1 MLSAPRD
8 TIAAIATPAGAGGVG
23 IVRLSGPDAAAILGR
38 LLGRAPE
45 SFPDRLLVLGAARDR
60 AGHRLDDVLAVV
72 MRAPRSFTGEEVAEL
87 HGHGGVMNMSRL
99 LRAAIDAGARHAE
112 AGEFTRRA
120 FENGKLDLV
129 RAEAILD
136 VIEASSERAWR
147 LAQAQLAG
155 DLGSRITRFRERAT
169 ALLAEVEACIDFP
182 EEGEEYLG
190 VHEVATRVR
199 ELGEELAALAATFG
213 LGRALRHGIDVAIV
227 GPVNAGK
234 SSIFNALLGSERA
247 IVDAAP
253 GTTRD
258 FVEASVVWQGVTV
271 TLVDTAGDREA
282 RDPVEQRGIDLGRK
296 RAAQVDL
303 RVHVHSA
310 EHGLPVLRDGAVVG
324 GAAVGSSGPELHV
337 VSKGDLLG
345 GPAGAGW
352 LVTSAR
358 TGAGID
364 ELKQA
369 ILARACGGVTEA
381 GDGHVVTSER
391 QRTLLE
397 HAANAFERAAVA
409 VTAQAPIEVL
419 ALEIRDGTER
429 LAELMGERVGEEVLD
444 DLFRRFC
451 IGK

>member
-1 MLSAPRD
+1 MLFAQRD
-8 TIAAIATPAGAGGVG
+8 TIAAIATPAGAGGIG
-23 IVRLSGPDAAAILGR
+23 IVRLSGPDAATILGR
-38 LLGRAPE
+38 LLDRAPD
-45 SFPDRLLVLGAARDR
+45 SFPDRTLVLGVAADR
-60 AGHRLDDVLAVV
+60 AGHRLDEVLAVV
-72 MRAPRSFTGEEVAEL
+72 MRAPRSFTGEDVAEI

-99 LRAAIDAGARHAE
+99 LRAVIEAGARHAE

-120 FENGKLDLV
+120 FENGRLDLV

-155 DLGSRITRFRERAT
+155 DLGGRIAQFRERAT

-190 VHEVATRVR
+190 TRDMAAR
-199 ELGEELAALAATFG
+199 AHALSQELGALATTFG
-213 LGRALRHGIDVAIV
+213 LGKALRHGIDVALV

-234 SSIFNALLGSERA
+234 SSIFNVLIGTERA
-247 IVDAAP
+247 IVDPRP

-258 FVEASVVWQGVTV
+258 FVEASVVWRGVSV
-271 TLVDTAGDREA
+271 TLVDTAGDRDA
-282 RDPVEQRGIDLGRK
+282 GDPVEQRGIELGRQ
-296 RAAQVDL
+296 RAAQADL

-310 EHGLPVLRDGAVVG
+310 EHVLEQAAPVMAPAGL
-324 GAAVGSSGPELHV
+324 ELHV
-337 VSKGDLLG
+337 MSKGDLLATS
-345 GPAGAGW
+345 PGAGW

-364 ELKQA
+364 ALKQA
-369 ILARACGGVTEA
+369 ILARACGGPTEA

-397 HAANAFERAAVA
+397 QAASAFERAAMAVA
-409 VTAQAPIEVL
+409 AQAPIEVL

>member
-1 MLSAPRD
+1 MLSAQRD

-38 LLGRAPE
+38 LLQRAPE
-45 SFPDRLLVLGAARDR
+45 SFPDRALVRGVALDR

-72 MRAPRSFTGEEVAEL
+72 MRAPRSFTGEDVAEL

-147 LAQAQLAG
+147 LAQTQLAG
-155 DLGSRITRFRERAT
+155 DLGARITRFRERAT

-190 VHEVATRVR
+190 VHEVATRAR
-199 ELGEELAALAATFG
+199 ALGQELAALAATFG
-213 LGRALRHGIDVAIV
+213 LGKALRHGIDVALV
-227 GPVNAGK
+227 GAVNAGK
-234 SSIFNALLGSERA
+234 SSIFNALLRSERA
-247 IVDAAP
+247 IVDPRP

-282 RDPVEQRGIDLGRK
+282 HDPVEQRGIDLGRK
-296 RAAQVDL
+296 RAAQADV

-310 EHGLPVLRDGAVVG
+310 EHGLPALSH
-324 GAAVGSSGPELHV
+324 AADSRANDRELHV
-337 VSKGDLLG
+337 VSKGDLLDAAPSG
-345 GPAGAGW
+345 TAW
-352 LVTSAR
+352 VVTSAL

-364 ELKQA
+364 ALEQA
-369 ILARACGGVTEA
+369 ILARACGGLTEA

-397 HAANAFERAAVA
+397 QAASAFERAAVA
-409 VTAQAPIEVL
+409 MAVQAPIEVM

>member
-1 MLSAPRD
+1 MLSAQRD
-8 TIAAIATPAGAGGVG
+8 TIAAIATPAGAGGIG

-38 LLGRAPE
+38 LLDRAPE
-45 SFPDRLLVLGAARDR
+45 SFPDRTLVLGVALDR
-60 AGHRLDDVLAVV
+60 AGHRLDEVLAVV

-155 DLGSRITRFRERAT
+155 DLGTRITRFRERAT

-190 VHEVATRVR
+190 AHEVATRAR
-199 ELGEELAALAATFG
+199 ALGQELAALAGTFG
-213 LGRALRHGIDVAIV
+213 LGKALRHGIDVAIV

-247 IVDAAP
+247 IVDAGP

-282 RDPVEQRGIDLGRK
+282 HDSVEQRGIDLGRK
-296 RAAQVDL
+296 RAAQADL

-310 EHGLPVLRDGAVVG
+310 EHGLPDLDGDAR
-324 GAAVGSSGPELHV
+324 ADTARPSGLELHV
-337 VSKGDLLG
+337 VSKGDLLAA
-345 GPAGAGW
+345 PAGAPW
-352 LVTSAR
+352 LITSAR

-364 ELKQA
+364 ELKHTV
-369 ILARACGGVTEA
+369 LSRACGGLTEA

-397 HAANAFERAAVA
+397 HAASAFERAAVTMA
-409 VTAQAPIEVL
+409 AQAPIEVL

>member
-1 MLSAPRD
+1 MISLAQRD
-8 TIAAIATPAGAGGVG
+8 TIAAIATPAGSGGIG
-23 IVRLSGPDAAAILGR
+23 IVRLSGPGAARILGQ

-45 SFPDRLLVLGAARDR
+45 SFPDRTLVRGMALDR
-60 AGHRLDDVLAVV
+60 AGQRLDDVLAVV
-72 MRAPRSFTGEEVAEL
+72 MRGPRSFTGEDVAEI
-87 HGHGGVMNMSRL
+87 HGHGGAMNMSRL
-99 LRAAIDAGARHAE
+99 LRAAIEAGARHAE

-136 VIEASSERAWR
+136 VIEAASERAWR

-155 DLGSRITRFRERAT
+155 DLGTRITRFRERAT

-190 VHEVATRVR
+190 VQEVAARAR
-199 ELGEELAALAATFG
+199 ALGQELSALAGTFA
-213 LGRALRHGIDVAIV
+213 LGKALRQGIDVALV
-227 GPVNAGK
+227 GAVNAGK
-234 SSIFNALLGSERA
+234 SSIFNALIGSERA
-247 IVDAAP
+247 LVDAAP

-258 FVEASVVWQGVTV
+258 FVEASVVWEGMTV
-271 TLVDTAGDREA
+271 MLVDTAGDREA
-282 RDPVEQRGIDLGRK
+282 REAVEQRGIAMGQK
-296 RAAQVDL
+296 RAAEADL
-303 RVHVHSA
+303 CVHVHSA
-310 EHGLPVLRDGAVVG
+310 ERGLPSVEASS
-324 GAAVGSSGPELHV
+324 AGSRRELHV
-337 VSKGDLLG
+337 VSKGDLLAAAPIG
-345 GPAGAGW
+345 SGW

-364 ELKQA
+364 ALKRA
-369 ILARACGGVTEA
+369 ILAAVCGNHVEA
-381 GDGHVVTSER
+381 EDGHVVTSER

-397 HAANAFERAAVA
+397 RASQAFERAA
-409 VTAQAPIEVL
+409 TALAIQAPIEVL

-444 DLFRRFC
+444 ELFGRFC

>member
-1 MLSAPRD
+1 MLSAQRD

-38 LLGRAPE
+38 ILDRTSE
-45 SFPDRLLVLGAARDR
+45 SFPDRTLVLGLARDM
-60 AGHRLDDVLAVV
+60 AGRRLDDVLAVV
-72 MRAPRSFTGEEVAEL
+72 MRAPRSFTGEDVAEV

-136 VIEASSERAWR
+136 VIDASSERAWR

-155 DLGSRITRFRERAT
+155 DLGTRIMRFRERAT

-190 VHEVATRVR
+190 GHEVGTRAR
-199 ELGEELAALAATFG
+199 ALGHELAALAATFG
-213 LGRALRHGIDVAIV
+213 LGKALRQGIDVAIV

-234 SSIFNALLGSERA
+234 SSIFNSLLRSERA
-247 IVDAAP
+247 IVDSRP

-258 FVEASVVWQGVTV
+258 FVEAAVVWQGVTV
-271 TLVDTAGDREA
+271 TLVDTAGEREA
-282 RDPVEQRGIDLGRK
+282 RDPVEQRGIDLGRE
-296 RAAQVDL
+296 RAAQADL

-310 EHGLPVLRDGAVVG
+310 EHGLPALPDSADS
-324 GAAVGSSGPELHV
+324 AARPALHV
-337 VSKGDLLG
+337 ISKGDLLSA
-345 GPAGAGW
+345 GPSGTDW
-352 LVTSAR
+352 LITSAR

-364 ELKQA
+364 ALEQA
-369 ILARACGGVTEA
+369 ILARACGDLTEA

-397 HAANAFERAAVA
+397 QAASAFERAAEA
-409 VTAQAPIEVL
+409 MTAAAPIEVL

>member
-1 MLSAPRD
+1 MISAERD
-8 TIAAIATPAGAGGVG
+8 TIAAIATPAGAGGIG
-23 IVRLSGPDAAAILGR
+23 IVRISGPRAAAIAGQV
-38 LLGRAPE
+38 LGRAPE
-45 SFPDRLLVLGAARDR
+45 RFPDRTLVFGVAVDR
-60 AGHRLDDVLAVV
+60 AGQRLDDVLAVV
-72 MRAPRSFTGEEVAEL
+72 MRAPHSFTGEDVAEI

-99 LRAAIDAGARHAE
+99 LRAAIEAGARHAD

-155 DLGSRITRFRERAT
+155 ELGTRITRFRERAT

-190 VHEVATRVR
+190 IHEVATRARV
-199 ELGEELAALAATFG
+199 LGQEIAALAATFS
-213 LGRALRHGIDVAIV
+213 LGKALREGIDVALV

-247 IVDAAP
+247 IVDPAP

-258 FVEASVVWQGVTV
+258 FVEASAVWDGVTV
-271 TLVDTAGDREA
+271 TLVDTAGDRDAQES
-282 RDPVEQRGIDLGRK
+282 VEQRGIAMGRK
-296 RAAQVDL
+296 RASEADL

-310 EHGLPVLRDGAVVG
+310 EHGLPALEPDAGADRR
-324 GAAVGSSGPELHV
+324 AIHV
-337 VSKGDLLG
+337 VSKGDLLD
-345 GPAGAGW
+345 PRLDRAAALAGW
-352 LVTSAR
+352 IVTSAR
-358 TGAGID
+358 SGAGID
-364 ELKQA
+364 DLKRA
-369 ILARACGGVTEA
+369 VLARALGDVTEA
-381 GDGHVVTSER
+381 GEGHVVTSER
-391 QRTLLE
+391 QRTLLTRAAQAFQ
-397 HAANAFERAAVA
+397 HAAEAIAV
-409 VTAQAPIEVL
+409 QAPIEVL
-419 ALEIRDGTER
+419 ALEMRDGTER

-444 DLFRRFC
+444 DLFSRFC